1 MLAKDLAERV
11 PTVTPE
17 MTGAQAARIVAEYR
31 LSGLV
36 VADARGIPEAV
47 IPGSQILGL
56 ILPSY
61 VAEEPGL
68 AHAFDEASADELARR
83 LNHVTIGEL
92 VERRRLTVVEVPSVL
107 PEDTLVEIVAVM
119 VSGHHP
125 LILVRAV
132 DGEYVGTIMTS
143 RVLAAI
149 ATLAGH
155 DSALIRR
162 RLERDIADRGKP
174 WVPVDPHA
182 DPQGD
187 DR

>member
-1 MLAKDLAERV
+1 MLARDLAERV
-11 PTVTPE
+11 PTVTAE
-17 MTGAQAARIVAEYR
+17 MTGAEAARIVAEFR

-36 VADARGIPEAV
+36 VADGHGIPEAV

-56 ILPSY
+56 ILPTY

-68 AHAFDEASADELARR
+68 AHAFDEAGADELAQR

-92 VERRRLTVVEVPSVL
+92 VERRRLTAIEVPSVL
-107 PEDTLVEIVAVM
+107 PEDTLVEVVAVM
-119 VSGHHP
+119 VAGRHA
-125 LILVRAV
+125 LVPVRSRE
-132 DGEYVGTIMTS
+132 GEYVGTIMTS

-162 RLERDIADRGKP
+162 RLERDVADRWQP
-174 WVPVDPHA
+174 WAPPEPDVDTGGA
-182 DPQGD
+182 DQ
-187 DR
+187 

>member
-1 MLAKDLAERV
+1 MLARDLAERV
-11 PTVTPE
+11 PTVTAE
-17 MTGAQAARIVAEYR
+17 MTGAEAARIVAEYR

-36 VADARGIPEAV
+36 VADSRGNPEAV

-56 ILPSY
+56 ILPTY

-68 AHAFDEASADELARR
+68 AHAFDEAGADELAQR
-83 LNHVTIGEL
+83 LNHVTIGQL
-92 VERRRLTVVEVPSVL
+92 VERRRLTALELPSVL

-119 VSGHHP
+119 VAGRHP
-125 LILVRAV
+125 LVLVRAA

-149 ATLAGH
+149 ASLAGH

-162 RLERDIADRGKP
+162 RLERDIADRGQP
-174 WVPVDPHA
+174 WAPPDPDV
-182 DPQGD
+182 DPQGA
-187 DR
+187 RR